1 MESLILS
8 FEAVAPIFIL
18 MLLGYLLKKIKLA
31 EKDHFDAMNR
41 LVFKVFLPVLLFNNV
56 YNTEISGV
64 IDSKLIAYTI
74 TGVAAV
80 FVLGY
85 FAVMLLSK
93 KNSIRGV
100 MLQGFFRSNFAILGL
115 PLIDSICKGNS
126 GGLTSIMVAV
136 VVPVFNVLAVVALE
150 RFREGNERLDVG
162 KLIKGVLTNPLIIG
176 CAIGLI
182 FLVLKIRLPFVIEK
196 SLKDIGSVATP
207 LAIIILG
214 AGFEFSAIKG
224 MAFEIATVVLARLV
238 IVPVITLVPAVL
250 LGFRGEALAC
260 LLIAFGS
267 AVAVSSYSM
276 AKQMDGDETLA
287 AQVIVFSSVF
297 CMFTLFMWIFI
308 LNYLNLF

>member
-8 FEAVAPIFIL
+8 FEAVTPIFIL
-18 MLLGYLLKKIKLA
+18 MLLGYCIKRIGLA
-31 EKDHFDAMNR
+31 GKEHFDAMNR
-41 LVFKVFLPVLLFNNV
+41 LVFKIFLPVLLFNNI

-64 IDSKLIAYTI
+64 IDLKLITYTI
-74 TGVAAV
+74 TVVLAV

-85 FAVMLLSK
+85 FAVMILSK

-126 GGLTSIMVAV
+126 GGLASLMVAV

-150 RFREGNERLDVG
+150 RFREGNDRLNVL

-176 CAIGLI
+176 CFIGVI
-182 FLVLKIRLPFVIEK
+182 FLLTGVRLPSIIEK
-196 SLKDIGSVATP
+196 SLRDIGSVATP
-207 LAIIILG
+207 LAIIVLG
-214 AGFEFSAIKG
+214 AGFEFSTIKG
-224 MAFEIATVVLARLV
+224 LAYEIIIVVVARLV
-238 IVPVITLVPAVL
+238 IVPLIAIVPAVF

-260 LLIAFGS
+260 ILIAFGS
-267 AVAVSSYSM
+267 SVAVSSYSM

-287 AQVIVFSSVF
+287 AQVIVFSSVL
-297 CMFTLFMWIFI
+297 CMLTMFVWIFI
-308 LNYLNLF
+308 LNYMSLF